1 MEICYSPDKFNATSF
16 HVMTMTIIT
25 LQAFSGMWI
34 NAFIVSVLCIA
45 WVKKRTFNSNEKIL
59 LFLGCSRFMHICI
72 TWLYY
77 FIAIIHPCSMCI
89 HPTAQLFS
97 SFQSFFNSSNLW
109 VSACLC
115 LFYCIK
121 IANFRHVFFIYLKV
135 KIDRIMPWLLLS
147 SVLLSLVFSTL
158 IYDIIDKVQ
167 CKNLNST
174 TAGNI
179 LTLRVKMDEHLFPV
193 LFFSGFLFATAFMV
207 VIFSASLLL
216 YSLWT
221 HNRKMQTNSVKDL
234 STDAHI
240 KAMKSILSFFFI
252 YTINF
257 VCLVLTLIY
266 STKKENPVA
275 FLALVYPYF
284 FSTVHSLILIFS
296 NPKMEKTLLKTLLCG
311 KYKACMR

>member
-45 WVKKRTFNSNEKIL
+45 WIKKRTFNSNEKIL

-72 TWLYY
+72 AWVFS
-77 FIAIIHPCSMCI
+77 FIAIIHPCSICI
-89 HPTAQLFS
+89 HPTFQILTS
-97 SFQSFFNSSNLW
+97 VQSFFNSLNLW

-135 KIDRIMPWLLLS
+135 KIDRIVPWLLLS
-147 SVLLSLVFSTL
+147 SVLLSLLIFFI
-158 IYDIIDKVQ
+158 IYDRMNKIQ

-179 LTLRVKMDEHLFPV
+179 LTLTVRMDEHFFPV
-193 LFFSGFLFATAFMV
+193 LFFSGFLFATAFMA

-221 HNRKMQTNSVKDL
+221 HNRKMHTNSVKDL
-234 STDAHI
+234 SMDAHI

-257 VCLVLTLIY
+257 VCLVLTFIY
-266 STKKENPVA
+266 SMKKESPVA
-275 FLALVYPYF
+275 FLEFIYPYVF
-284 FSTVHSLILIFS
+284 PTIHSLILIFS

-311 KYKACMR
+311 KCKACMR

>member
-1 MEICYSPDKFNATSF
+1 NTTSVR
-16 HVMTMTIIT
+16 VMTMTIIT

-72 TWLYY
+72 AWVFS
-77 FIAIIHPCSMCI
+77 FIAIIHPCSICI
-89 HPTAQLFS
+89 HPTFQILTS
-97 SFQSFFNSSNLW
+97 VQSFFNSLNLW

-135 KIDRIMPWLLLS
+135 KIDRIVPWLLLGS
-147 SVLLSLVFSTL
+147 ALLSFL
-158 IYDIIDKVQ
+158 ISILLYKITGKVH
-167 CKNLNST
+167 CR

-179 LTLRVKMDEHLFPV
+179 LTLTVRMDEHFFPV
-193 LFFSGFLFATAFMV
+193 LFFSGFVFATAFMA

-221 HNRKMQTNSVKDL
+221 HNRKMHTNSVKDL
-234 STDAHI
+234 SMDAHI

-257 VCLVLTLIY
+257 VCLVLAFIY
-266 STKKENPVA
+266 FMKKESPVT
-275 FLALVYPYF
+275 FLVLVYPYVF
-284 FSTVHSLILIFS
+284 PTIHSLILIFS
-296 NPKMEKTLLKTLLCG
+296 
-311 KYKACMR
+311 

>member
-1 MEICYSPDKFNATSF
+1 NATSF

-45 WVKKRTFNSNEKIL
+45 WIKKRTFNSNEKIL

-72 TWLYY
+72 AWVFS
-77 FIAIIHPCSMCI
+77 FIAIIHPCSICI
-89 HPTAQLFS
+89 HPTFQILTS
-97 SFQSFFNSSNLW
+97 VQSFFNSLNLW

-167 CKNLNST
+167 
-174 TAGNI
+174 
-179 LTLRVKMDEHLFPV
+179 
-193 LFFSGFLFATAFMV
+193 FAAAFMA
-207 VIFSASLLL
+207 VIFSAPLLL
-216 YSLWT
+216 HSLWT

-234 STDAHI
+234 SMDAHI

-296 NPKMEKTLLKTLLCG
+296 NPKMEKTLLKTL
-311 KYKACMR
+311 

>member
-1 MEICYSPDKFNATSF
+1 MEICYSPDKFNTTSVR
-16 HVMTMTIIT
+16 VMTMTIIT

-77 FIAIIHPCSMCI
+77 FIAIIHPCSICI
-89 HPTAQLFS
+89 HPTFQILTGV
-97 SFQSFFNSSNLW
+97 QSFFNTCNLW

-135 KIDRIMPWLLLS
+135 KIDRIVPWLLLGS
-147 SVLLSLVFSTL
+147 ALLSFL
-158 IYDIIDKVQ
+158 ISILLYKITVKMH
-167 CKNLNST
+167 CRNLNST
-174 TAGNI
+174 TAGNTFKLI
-179 LTLRVKMDEHLFPV
+179 VRLDDNFFPLLFV
-193 LFFSGFLFATAFMV
+193 SGFIFATAFMA
-207 VIFSASLLL
+207 VIFSAPLLL
-216 YSLWT
+216 HSLWT

-234 STDAHI
+234 SMDAHI

-257 VCLVLTLIY
+257 VCLVLAFIY
-266 STKKENPVA
+266 FMKKESPVT
-275 FLALVYPYF
+275 FLVLVYPYVF
-284 FSTVHSLILIFS
+284 PTIHSLILIFS
-296 NPKMEKTLLKTLLCG
+296 NPKMEKTLLRTLLCG
-311 KYKACMR
+311 KCKACMR